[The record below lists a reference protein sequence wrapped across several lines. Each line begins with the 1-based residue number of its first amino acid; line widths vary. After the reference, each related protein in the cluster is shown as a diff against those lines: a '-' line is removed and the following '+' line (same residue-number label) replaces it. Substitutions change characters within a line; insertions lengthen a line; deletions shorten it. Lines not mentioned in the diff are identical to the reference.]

1 MNGFAIFL
9 VVIGSLFFLYELVS
23 LIITIVHKIKEK
35 KSSVTSN
42 EQTPEKETEKEE
54 KR

>member
-23 LIITIVHKIKEK
+23 LIITIVHKVKEK
-35 KSSVTSN
+35 KSSDLPK
-42 EQTPEKETEKEE
+42 EDTPEEETKKED